1 VLPINQMQDMH
12 AKKYKKHDK
21 MNSFHR
27 IFCKIMLVK
36 RIALILAYP
45 ILQHLMR
52 MRGHEEGQHILD
64 TDPVSSKNFQWW

>member
-1 VLPINQMQDMH
+1 
-12 AKKYKKHDK
+12 
-21 MNSFHR
+21 
-27 IFCKIMLVK
+27 MLVK

-64 TDPVSSKNFQWW
+64 IDPVSSKNIQWW